1 MSVYVPVELQRAVR
15 ARYGNCCAYCH
26 TAEDL
31 TIVVFEIEHIVPRA
45 LGGETVLDNLCLACP
60 MCNRCKAD
68 RTRAVD
74 PATGRE
80 VPLFHPHN
88 DDWTNHF
95 AWSEDGTRIVALTP
109 TGRATLAAL
118 RMNRPQLIRMR
129 RMWVVM
135 GEHPPDTA

>member
-1 MSVYVPVELQRAVR
+1 MSVYVPVELRRAVR
-15 ARYGNCCAYCH
+15 ARCGNCCAYCH

-31 TIVVFEIEHIVPRA
+31 TVVVFEFDHIVPRA
-45 LGGETVLDNLCLACP
+45 SGGEATLDNLCLACP
-60 MCNRCKAD
+60 MCNRCKAE
-68 RTRAVD
+68 RTAAVD

-80 VPLFHPHN
+80 VPLFHPQR

-109 TGRATLAAL
+109 IGRATIAAL

-129 RMWVVM
+129 RMWVAL
-135 GEHPPDTA
+135 GEHPPDLE

>member
-15 ARYGNCCAYCH
+15 TRFGNCCAYCH

-31 TIVVFEIEHIVPRA
+31 TIVVFEFEHISPRA
-45 LGGETVLDNLCLACP
+45 SGGETVFDNLCLACP
-60 MCNRCKAD
+60 TCNRCKAD
-68 RTRAVD
+68 RTAAVD

-80 VPLFHPHN
+80 VPLFHPQQ
-88 DDWTNHF
+88 DEWTDHF

-109 TGRATLAAL
+109 TGRATVAAL

-129 RMWVVM
+129 RMWVAM
-135 GEHPPDTA
+135 SEHPPDLE